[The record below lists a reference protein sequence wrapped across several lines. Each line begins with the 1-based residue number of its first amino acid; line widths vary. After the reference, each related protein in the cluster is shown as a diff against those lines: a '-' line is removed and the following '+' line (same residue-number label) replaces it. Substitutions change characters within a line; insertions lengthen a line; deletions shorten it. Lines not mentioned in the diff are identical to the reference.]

1 MKFRNLYFLVLFF
14 ALSCSKEDSD
24 HRYCIYTSYEYE
36 ANNIIIS
43 REKLEINTSNVE
55 DQYKVEYCDKK
66 GCVKYMLST
75 NSEGE
80 NKYISLEGDTLNLI
94 FEGKSEYLI
103 NGKSYPIYKYL
114 LNPLIIDGETQHFW
128 SPQLGILLIKSSTW
142 KSFKHLSETSQ
153 WDKTVLDPLLMI
165 LLNDRNMILE
175 EKPDS
180 TFKIDDELNEIIEEE
195 LKVNK

>member
-1 MKFRNLYFLVLFF
+1 M
-14 ALSCSKEDSD
+14 
-24 HRYCIYTSYEYE
+24 
-36 ANNIIIS
+36 
-43 REKLEINTSNVE
+43 
-55 DQYKVEYCDKK
+55 
-66 GCVKYMLST
+66 ST
-75 NSEGE
+75 NSEGD

-94 FEGKSEYLI
+94 FGGKSEYLI
-103 NGKSYPIYKYL
+103 NGESYPIYKYL

-153 WDKTVLDPLLMI
+153 RDKTVLNPLLMI

-175 EKPDS
+175 DKPDS
-180 TFKIDDELNEIIEEE
+180 TFKIDDELNEMIEEE

>member
-1 MKFRNLYFLVLFF
+1 MIITIYSLFL
-14 ALSCSKEDSD
+14 
-24 HRYCIYTSYEYE
+24 
-36 ANNIIIS
+36 
-43 REKLEINTSNVE
+43 
-55 DQYKVEYCDKK
+55 
-66 GCVKYMLST
+66 
-75 NSEGE
+75 
-80 NKYISLEGDTLNLI
+80 
-94 FEGKSEYLI
+94 
-103 NGKSYPIYKYL
+103 
-114 LNPLIIDGETQHFW
+114 IDGETQHFW

-153 WDKTVLDPLLMI
+153 WDKTVLEPLLMI